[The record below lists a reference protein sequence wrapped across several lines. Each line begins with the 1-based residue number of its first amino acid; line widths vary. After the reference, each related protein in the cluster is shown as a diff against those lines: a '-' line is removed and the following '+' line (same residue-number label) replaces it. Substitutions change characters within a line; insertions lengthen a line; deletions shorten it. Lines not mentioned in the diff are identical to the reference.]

1 MTEAGLSGLGVEDES
16 ENVGPIVK
24 KALFGDF
31 GGDKADYTL
40 GKLAGARHYTML
52 AGARHYTMCAYCFL
66 LYYCSQGRLTM
77 PHIHALIY
85 NNDRHSIRCEEDLST
100 A

>member
-1 MTEAGLSGLGVEDES
+1 MTEAGLSGLSVDDKNG
-16 ENVGPIVK
+16 NGGPIVK

-40 GKLAGARHYTML
+40 GKL

-100 A
+100 T

>member
-40 GKLAGARHYTML
+40 GKLAGARHYT
-52 AGARHYTMCAYCFL
+52 
-66 LYYCSQGRLTM
+66 
-77 PHIHALIY
+77 IY
-85 NNDRHSIRCEEDLST
+85 DTILCVPTAFCCTIVLRED
-100 A
+100 

>member
-40 GKLAGARHYTML
+40 GKLAGARHYTM
-52 AGARHYTMCAYCFL
+52 CAYCFM
-66 LYYCSQGRLTM
+66 LYYCCQGRLTM
-77 PHIHALIY
+77 PQIHALIY

>member
-1 MTEAGLSGLGVEDES
+1 MTEAGPSGLGVEDES

-40 GKLAGARHYTML
+40 GKLAWAT
-52 AGARHYTMCAYCFL
+52 
-66 LYYCSQGRLTM
+66 YYILCVPTILCRT
-77 PHIHALIY
+77 IVVK
-85 NNDRHSIRCEEDLST
+85 ED
-100 A
+100 